1 MECYC
6 LILSRENSEKI
17 RALLSGTRVCDP
29 PSIPSNS
36 DSGNSEKIRVLDLLS
51 DKNRGPSDH
60 QFHYH

>member
-17 RALLSGTRVCDP
+17 RALRSGTRVYDP
-29 PSIPSNS
+29 PITSSNS
-36 DSGNSEKIRVLDLLS
+36 DSGNSEKIRVLELIS
-51 DKNRGPSDH
+51 GKNRGPSDH